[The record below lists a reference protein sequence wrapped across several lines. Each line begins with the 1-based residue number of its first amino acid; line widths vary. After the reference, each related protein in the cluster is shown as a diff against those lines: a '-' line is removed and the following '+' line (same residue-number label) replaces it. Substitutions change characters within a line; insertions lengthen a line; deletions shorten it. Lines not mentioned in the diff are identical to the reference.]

1 MKNLVLSLAIVFTI
15 GVGMAFTRT
24 GAQRM
29 KGYIDDSM
37 CASTKT
43 PMCTPETRVKC
54 ATKCIA
60 NGAAAVFVSGE
71 KVYKISNQKDVLDY
85 AGKNVEVDATINN
98 DTVEVTKIIEV
109 K

>member
-1 MKNLVLSLAIVFTI
+1 MRNLFLSLAITLMVGI
-15 GVGMAFTRT
+15 GMAFTH
-24 GAQRM
+24 AQHM

-60 NGAAAVFVSGE
+60 NGAAAVFVSGD

-85 AGKNVEVDATINN
+85 AGKNVELDANVNN
-98 DTVEVTKIIEV
+98 DTIEVTKITEA

>member
-1 MKNLVLSLAIVFTI
+1 MKNLLLSFAIVLTV
-15 GVGMAFTRT
+15 GAGMAFTHT
-24 GAQRM
+24 GAQHM

-37 CASTKT
+37 CASSKT

-60 NGAAAVFVSGE
+60 NGAAAVFVSGD

-85 AGKNVEVDATINN
+85 SGKNVELDANVNN
-98 DTVEVTKIIEV
+98 DTIEVTKIMEA